1 MNLQAHHVIYK
12 KGPDEVVAGNPNG
25 IPPMR
30 ARWHKC
36 ESRWHMQIPGKR
48 YMVDDGFVVMKAGK
62 LSKKGTNT
70 CCVCSA
76 IFCTETWEWVEC
88 GMCIYVFVVILQVQ
102 YTIFGPELMF
112 VIQ

>member
-1 MNLQAHHVIYK
+1 
-12 KGPDEVVAGNPNG
+12 
-25 IPPMR
+25 MR

-76 IFCTETWEWVEC
+76 IHGNGLNVEC
-88 GMCIYVFVVILQVQ
+88 VSMYLLLFYRCGERNLKKLRI
-102 YTIFGPELMF
+102 
-112 VIQ
+112 